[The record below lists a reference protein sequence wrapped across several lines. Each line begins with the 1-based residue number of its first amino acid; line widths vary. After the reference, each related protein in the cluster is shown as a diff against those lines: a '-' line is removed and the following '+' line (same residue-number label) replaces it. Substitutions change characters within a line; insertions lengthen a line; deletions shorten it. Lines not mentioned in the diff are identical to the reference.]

1 MATQA
6 GLQIHSAGT
15 FLREA
20 RINSNISLS
29 EASTYLR
36 IRIEYLKLIE
46 DGCYEDLPGTTY
58 AIGFIR
64 SYAKYLGVDAK
75 ILIEQYKEETASLDA
90 LPGLE
95 FPLPTNIGWFPSGK
109 SVLICVFFSLF
120 TLVGWFI
127 FESDDLPRTIDIPL
141 PPGSAESAVTLG
153 AHNQKLNNASKF
165 MAIKSK
171 DDVNLHKSPK
181 KTNLMDDNGED
192 KPNQE
197 KNIFNKKLTSPSEHI
212 TSKLEKPFKINTKS
226 EKHKKDVKDSINREI
241 LENKIEPNIG
251 NTYGEGEKNSRII
264 LIAEADSWVQVLDNK
279 KNIIISR
286 MFRTGDRYNV
296 PNKSGLILL
305 TGNAGGL
312 KITIDGIR
320 VPEIGSDGAI
330 LKNVRLDIELLKQGR
345 AVN

>member
-6 GLQIHSAGT
+6 GLQTHSAGT

-29 EASTYLR
+29 EASAYLR

-46 DGCYEDLPGTTY
+46 DGCYEDLPGPTY

-75 ILIEQYKEETASLDA
+75 ILIEQYKEETANLDA

-127 FESDDLPRTIDIPL
+127 FESDNLPRTIDIPL
-141 PPGSAESAVTLG
+141 PPGSESAVTLG
-153 AHNQKLNNASKF
+153 AHNQKLNNTSKF
-165 MAIKSK
+165 MVVKGK

-181 KTNLMDDNGED
+181 KTNHMGDNGEE

-197 KNIFNKKLTSPSEHI
+197 KNIFNKKLTSSSEHI
-212 TSKLEKPFKINTKS
+212 TSKLEKPFKINIKP
-226 EKHKKDVKDSINREI
+226 EKQKKEVKDSINREI

-251 NTYGEGEKNSRII
+251 NTYGEGEKKSRII
-264 LIAEADSWVQVLDNK
+264 LVAEADSWVQVLDNK

-312 KITIDGIR
+312 KIIIDGIR
-320 VPEIGSDGAI
+320 VPEIGSVGTI